1 MQQGSCLS
9 ELGSPLCWKLEEKE
23 LWVTAV
29 LKSLIIPSGDSSKDV
44 RERGD
49 PMLLRIA
56 QPLAITPCL
65 ERALSVIVIT
75 MFRQP
80 DFQPQ

>member
-1 MQQGSCLS
+1 MLETRGKGVVGDCCL
-9 ELGSPLCWKLEEKE
+9 KKF
-23 LWVTAV
+23 V
-29 LKSLIIPSGDSSKDV
+29 IIPSGDSSKDV